1 MTAENWKSKGKF
13 VIIDNKQVFVIDE
26 CNENQ
31 AGTLVILHGYPTS
44 SYDYYRIIPELSHYF
59 RIVIHDHLGFGFSDK
74 PDSLTYSLIDQA
86 DIALQL
92 WTKLGLK
99 SVTILAHDYGTSIAK
114 EILARKNHNLIP
126 LRINKMYL
134 CSSSMRLEYLHLRN
148 IDKLLK
154 DRRLGR
160 YIYRLT
166 SYGYRKIKRK
176 FKRNDINYK
185 IQKDY
190 DIKQMWNRLNSTDG
204 QKEVHFLSNF
214 INERYTYWHRW
225 TNALKEATIP
235 VKIFWEKTDPVAIK
249 EIAIVLA
256 TENVSKHLVWIENVK
271 HYSIIE
277 TPNSWIR
284 LVFEYQNRAKP
295 FF

>member
-1 MTAENWKSKGKF
+1 MTAENWKNKGKF
-13 VIIDNKQVFVIDE
+13 VTINNKQVFVIDE
-26 CNENQ
+26 NEGKHV
-31 AGTLVILHGYPTS
+31 ATLVILHGYPTS
-44 SYDYYRIIPELSHYF
+44 SYDYHRIIPQLSHYF

-92 WTKLGLK
+92 WQKLGLK
-99 SVTILAHDYGTSIAK
+99 SVTLLAHDYGTSIAK

-126 LRINKMYL
+126 LKINKMYL

-154 DRRLGR
+154 DRKLGR

-166 SYGYRKIKRK
+166 SYGYRKIKQK
-176 FKRNDINYK
+176 FKRDNINYQ

-190 DIKQMWNRLNSTDG
+190 DIKQMWNQLNSSEG

-235 VKIFWEKTDPVAIK
+235 IKIFWEKTDPVAIK

-256 TENVSKHLVWIENVK
+256 TEEVSKHLTWIENVK

-277 TPNSWIR
+277 TPNHWIR
-284 LVFEYQNRAKP
+284 LVFEYQNKTKP
-295 FF
+295 FI

>member
-1 MTAENWKSKGKF
+1 MTAENWKNKGKF
-13 VIIDNKQVFVIDE
+13 VTIDDKQVFVIDE
-26 CNENQ
+26 NEEKHV
-31 AGTLVILHGYPTS
+31 ATLVILHGYPTS
-44 SYDYYRIIPELSHYF
+44 SYDYHRIIPQLSHYF

-92 WTKLGLK
+92 WQKLGLK
-99 SVTILAHDYGTSIAK
+99 SVTLLAHDYGTSIAK

-126 LRINKMYL
+126 LKINKMYL

-154 DRRLGR
+154 DRKLGR

-176 FKRNDINYK
+176 FKRDNINYQ

-190 DIKQMWNRLNSTDG
+190 DIKQMWNQLN
-204 QKEVHFLSNF
+204 
-214 INERYTYWHRW
+214 
-225 TNALKEATIP
+225 
-235 VKIFWEKTDPVAIK
+235 
-249 EIAIVLA
+249 
-256 TENVSKHLVWIENVK
+256 
-271 HYSIIE
+271 
-277 TPNSWIR
+277 
-284 LVFEYQNRAKP
+284 
-295 FF
+295 